1 MSPVFAAVTTQTLSG
16 LLVLLYL
23 AAGVAT
29 AMRLEQRHRPR
40 GAVVGALLAW
50 PLMLPLLGD
59 TAPIAARGP
68 MADRI
73 DASLR
78 SLAHTLADPAAQ
90 DVGAVADLSGLRTA
104 LHAADARL
112 ALVDRVLADAPEGP
126 ATGEVRAARARGER
140 AIVGVLDEVQQ
151 LRLQVGMA
159 AIAGGS
165 DLLAE
170 RLAELSAR
178 AGALAEVRS
187 GGVA

>member
-1 MSPVFAAVTTQTLSG
+1 MTPVFAMATTQTLTG

-23 AAGVAT
+23 AAGVLT

-40 GAVVGALLAW
+40 GAVVGALVAW
-50 PLMLPLLGD
+50 PLMLPLLADGVPV
-59 TAPIAARGP
+59 TARGP
-68 MADRI
+68 MSDRI
-73 DASLR
+73 DAALR
-78 SLAHTLADPAAQ
+78 SLGQTLADPAAR
-90 DVGAVADLSGLRTA
+90 DVGADADLSGLRLA

-126 ATGEVRAARARGER
+126 ATGEVRAARARGEK

-165 DLLAE
+165 ELLSR

-178 AGALAEVRS
+178 AGALAEVRA
-187 GGVA
+187 G